1 MNTPVLS
8 KPAQLML
15 NAIIKAVNEG
25 NPFIINDNVETD
37 NPLFCELMFSALVEI
52 VDNKIYPINK

>member
-37 NPLFCELMFSALVEI
+37 NPLFCELMLSALVEI